1 MIPVTAKEVVVAW
14 VVVLLVMLLKIFA
27 PEKVLLSDRRVDDDT
42 PDIVPQVT
50 LPPETFRALD
60 PVQLPVAMN
69 RLVVLA
75 VVENIV
81 VVVALVVVE
90 LRPVKF

>member
-1 MIPVTAKEVVVAW
+1 M
-14 VVVLLVMLLKIFA
+14 VVLLVMLLKIFA